1 MEDFAEQIRD
11 LQAKTQNTRLQ
22 FLLAELASCF
32 IAVDFGNTELSAGNR
47 EIAEREVAH
56 AEKGHA
62 VVRDLLPDLDQQE
75 LRDGFE
81 PRLRELRQEIDLLK
95 SKLSSS
101 SQGA

>member
-1 MEDFAEQIRD
+1 MENFAEQIRE
-11 LQAKTQNTRLQ
+11 LQARTQSTRLQ

-32 IAVDFGNTELSAGNR
+32 IAVDFGATELSAGSR
-47 EIAEREVAH
+47 DIAEREVAH
-56 AEKGHA
+56 AEKGYA
-62 VVRDLLPDLDQQE
+62 VVQDLLPDLADKE

-95 SKLSSS
+95 GKLSSS